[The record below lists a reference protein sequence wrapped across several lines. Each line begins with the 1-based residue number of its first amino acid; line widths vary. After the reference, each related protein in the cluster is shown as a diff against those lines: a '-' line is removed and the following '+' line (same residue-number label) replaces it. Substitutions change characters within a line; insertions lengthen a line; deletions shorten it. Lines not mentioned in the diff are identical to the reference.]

1 MTIGMN
7 TFESMKLLLDTHTI
21 IWYIWDSPRLP
32 NHIRQKIQEDSNDV
46 YVSVVSLW
54 EISIKTRQGKLI
66 FRNSLAD
73 TARSLRDKGFRF
85 LAIRP
90 DHVYRLDT
98 LELHHKDTFDR
109 MLIAQSLAE
118 DFILVGCDEVF
129 DRYGIRRLW

>member
-1 MTIGMN
+1 MIGMT

-21 IWYIWDSPRLP
+21 IWFIDKSPRLP
-32 NHIRQKIQEDSNDV
+32 QHVRDMLEDVSNNV
-46 YVSVVSLW
+46 SVSVVSLW
-54 EISIKTRQGKLI
+54 EISIKARQGKLI
-66 FRNSLAD
+66 FSNSLTD
-73 TARSLRDKGFRF
+73 TASSLRSKGFRF

-98 LELHHKDTFDR
+98 LELHHKDPFDR

-129 DRYGIRRLW
+129 DDYGVRRLW